1 MVTHV
6 KIVLLCCS
14 GGPSS
19 VVILGGSATSSGSIP
34 SIPNSRKASASAT
47 PHPPPAPTNY
57 DCLERV
63 SLTGSV
69 GGCGAPAEDQ
79 LTSSQP
85 HHHHVIQQQ
94 QIQPDNLSQK
104 SGSTATTRR
113 ATHRYIMND
122 THLTLTLILHIFLD
136 PSFSATFL
144 SWLGVTGILIRFLA
158 DLFKISHYIGG
169 LLENPVPE
177 NF

>member
-1 MVTHV
+1 MSLRKITAVMFPLQGLIRLQNHLLNLLKWNVFMVTHV

-19 VVILGGSATSSGSIP
+19 VVVLGGSATSSGSIP

-85 HHHHVIQQQ
+85 HHHHVIQQVWSLTQ
-94 QIQPDNLSQK
+94 FYSVDYSK
-104 SGSTATTRR
+104 SRIDVKKCVFNKRTIKVCVSCC
-113 ATHRYIMND
+113 
-122 THLTLTLILHIFLD
+122 
-136 PSFSATFL
+136 
-144 SWLGVTGILIRFLA
+144 
-158 DLFKISHYIGG
+158 
-169 LLENPVPE
+169 
-177 NF
+177 

>member
-1 MVTHV
+1 MAPFFCANEFTQNHCRNVSIARTDPIAKSSPEFPKWNVFMVTHV
-6 KIVLLCCS
+6 KFVLLCCS

-19 VVILGGSATSSGSIP
+19 VVVLGGSATSSG

-113 ATHRYIMND
+113 ATHR
-122 THLTLTLILHIFLD
+122 
-136 PSFSATFL
+136 
-144 SWLGVTGILIRFLA
+144 
-158 DLFKISHYIGG
+158 
-169 LLENPVPE
+169 
-177 NF
+177 